1 MKLRGLGMND
11 VRSRQQIADFLN
23 GLSLSLSKTTQK
35 DLYKPELDD
44 LFFLYSFVR
53 EKAVTSI
60 LEFGSGWSTAVLSLA
75 LHENLQSFGKKHQEF
90 VRHPNPF
97 RLLTIDASKKF
108 QKIALDRLPPEL
120 NSVIDAVCSTPTI
133 NDDLGVISHRFNNL
147 PNFSA
152 DLIYLD
158 GPDHDQV
165 EGLIR
170 GFSYGD
176 SFTQPMGSDIL
187 HLEPFLW
194 PEAYIITDG
203 RTANARFLEMRL
215 KRNWQVLH
223 DPFGD
228 RTIFRLAETA
238 LGLVSEQHLA
248 FRLRASRE
256 LITKEIPVGVS
267 VSTRHA

>member
-23 GLSLSLSKTTQK
+23 GLSHSLSKTTQK

-97 RLLTIDASKKF
+97 RLLTIDASEKF
-108 QKIALDRLPPEL
+108 QKIALARLPAEL
-120 NSVIDAVCSTPTI
+120 NSVIDEVCSTPII
-133 NDDLGVISHRFNNL
+133 NDDLGVISHRFDQL
-147 PNFSA
+147 PNFTA
-152 DLIYLD
+152 DLVYLD

-165 EGLIR
+165 KGEIR
-170 GFSYGD
+170 GFSYVD
-176 SFTQPMGSDIL
+176 SFTQPMGSDL
-187 HLEPFLW
+187 LYLEPFFW
-194 PEAYIITDG
+194 PESYIITDG
-203 RTANARFLEMRL
+203 RTANARFLETRL
-215 KRNWQVLH
+215 KRNWQILH

-228 RTIFRLAETA
+228 RTIFKLSETA
-238 LGLVSEQHLA
+238 LGLVSEQHLN
-248 FRLRASRE
+248 FRLNVSRN
-256 LITKEIPVGVS
+256 LIEKEKPVR
-267 VSTRHA
+267 TFQQ

>member
-1 MKLRGLGMND
+1 MQINIHKIIRER
-11 VRSRQQIADFLN
+11 RSSYPHEFNGNIVADNIIKQLLEDAHWAPNHYLNLPWRFVVLQGVSLNAWLQQ
-23 GLSLSLSKTTQK
+23 
-35 DLYKPELDD
+35 
-44 LFFLYSFVR
+44 
-53 EKAVTSI
+53 
-60 LEFGSGWSTAVLSLA
+60 VLVIEGVDEAS
-75 LHENLQSFGKKHQEF
+75 
-90 VRHPNPF
+90 HPQ
-97 RLLTIDASKKF
+97 KF

>member
-1 MKLRGLGMND
+1 MAPLR
-11 VRSRQQIADFLN
+11 SKQEIADFIDK
-23 GLSLSLSKTTQK
+23 LSASRIEAE
-35 DLYKPELDD
+35 DLYAPELDD

-53 EKAVTSI
+53 EKAITSI
-60 LEFGSGWSTAVLSLA
+60 LEFGSGWSTSVLSLA
-75 LHENLQSFGKKHQEF
+75 LHENLQSFGAKYTEL

-97 RLLTIDASKKF
+97 QLLTIDASEEF
-108 QKIALDRLPPEL
+108 QKIALSRLPSEL
-120 NSVIDAVCSTPTI
+120 ISVINAECSTPTI
-133 NDDLGVISHRFNNL
+133 NDDLGVISHRFGNL

-170 GFSYGD
+170 GFTYGEY
-176 SFTQPMGSDIL
+176 FTQPMGSDIL

-194 PEAYIITDG
+194 PETYIITDG

-228 RTIFRLAETA
+228 RTVFRLAETA

-256 LITKEIPVGVS
+256 LISKEIPAGLS
-267 VSTRHA
+267 VSMWDA